1 MSDWDCARRLEG
13 MDERPQEVVLATG
26 LVASAVCAAASL
38 QLSNYWPLAAMG
50 WLVAVGCAAAVTWW
64 GTGWR
69 RRSSIALLIGASL
82 ALLSFVAFIGFYLVA
97 LRDL

>member
-1 MSDWDCARRLEG
+1 
-13 MDERPQEVVLATG
+13 MDERPQQVVLAAA

-38 QLSNYWPLAAMG
+38 QLSKYWPLAAVG
-50 WLVAVGCAAAVTWW
+50 WLAAVGCASAVTGW

-82 ALLSFVAFIGFYLVA
+82 ALLSFVAVIGFYVAA